1 MEFNDLIKGE
11 KNTKTISEVK
21 FLNPL
26 VMAFVGDSIYSLY
39 VKTEVLD
46 LFKTKVDNLTKTTST
61 MVNAKA
67 QEDALFKIMDTLTD
81 EEKDLVRRARNTNI
95 HTKAK
100 NYSIETYRHA
110 TALEALIGYLYL
122 TGNLQRLKEL
132 LNLIFN

>member
-46 LFKTKVDNLTKTTST
+46 LFKTKVDNLTKTTAT